1 MQTISLKHY
10 TSLKKYTNEELLAE
24 LQILVSQERTLSLRV
39 LLFLKEIE
47 LRKLYLKRGHSSL
60 FVFCVKELKY
70 SEAMAYHR
78 TGALKMIEEIPEAK
92 RSVETGELS
101 IATLSLVQSA
111 CNAKKRKTKVG
122 VGLEEKKKLLDEIVG
137 KSKKQ
142 TEKILAEHF
151 PEIREALKP
160 ERVRQ
165 VGEDQVEVRLNMRSD
180 LMEKLKRL
188 KDLNAHKHPC
198 PSYEE
203 LVELMADYMLDGID
217 PVRKA
222 EKMEKRMARKMRE
235 KELRKNEARE
245 TQGLKTQEL
254 KNGEREEVGEARSN
268 AAKPSAIKMDDTEQL
283 STVKVNQAAN
293 QTPDSNSKPSR
304 HCSAQTERAVWV
316 RAQSRCEHVDLE
328 TGHRCDE
335 TRRLQLDHMIPYAIS
350 QDSSEK
356 NIELVCTAHNLYRAT
371 QWFGS
376 EFMRQKMGST
386 QEASSPG
393 ILVL

>member
-24 LQILVSQERTLSLRV
+24 LQILVSQERTLSVRI

-47 LRKLYLKRGHSSL
+47 LRKLYLERGHSSL

-78 TGALKMIEEIPEAK
+78 TGALKVIEEIPEAK
-92 RSVETGELS
+92 QAIETGELS

-122 VGLEEKKKLLDEIVG
+122 VGLEEKKKLLDEVVG

-142 TEKILAEHF
+142 TEKILAKHF

-160 ERVRQ
+160 ERVRP
-165 VGEDQVEVRLNMRSD
+165 VGPVGPTGEDEVEVRFNMKPDLN
-180 LMEKLKRL
+180 EKLKRL
-188 KDLNAHKHPC
+188 RDLTAHRNPC
-198 PSYEE
+198 PTYAE

-222 EKMEKRMARKMRE
+222 EKMEKKPRE
-235 KELRKNEARE
+235 K
-245 TQGLKTQEL
+245 
-254 KNGEREEVGEARSN
+254 GEHREEVGTAGQNS
-268 AAKPSAIKMDDTEQL
+268 AKPSAANKADDSEQL
-283 STVKVNQAAN
+283 STVKVNQAV
-293 QTPDSNSKPSR
+293 KPSR
-304 HCSAQTERAVWV
+304 HCSAQTKRTVWV
-316 RAQSRCEHVDLE
+316 RAQSRCEHVDE
-328 TGHRCDE
+328 KTGHRCDE
-335 TRRLQLDHMIPYAIS
+335 TRRLELDHVIPYAIS

-371 QWFGS
+371 QWFGV
-376 EFMRQKMGST
+376 EFMHKKTHPT
-386 QEASSPG
+386 QTP
-393 ILVL
+393 L

>member
-1 MQTISLKHY
+1 MQNISLKH
-10 TSLKKYTNEELLAE
+10 YTNEELLAE
-24 LQILVSQERTLSLRV
+24 LQILVSQERTLSVRI

-47 LRKLYLKRGHSSL
+47 LRKLYLARGYSSL

-92 RSVETGELS
+92 QAVETGELS

-122 VGLEEKKKLLDEIVG
+122 VGLEEKKKLLDEVVG

-142 TEKILAEHF
+142 TEKILAKHF
-151 PEIREALKP
+151 PEIREVLKP
-160 ERVRQ
+160 ERVRP
-165 VGEDQVEVRLNMRSD
+165 VGEDQVEVRLNMRAD
-180 LMEKLKRL
+180 LVEKLKRL

-198 PSYEE
+198 PTYEE

-222 EKMEKRMARKMRE
+222 ERIQKKMAQKIQE
-235 KELRKNEARE
+235 KELREKVGQTEEANLPGPNVVE
-245 TQGLKTQEL
+245 PGVAEI
-254 KNGEREEVGEARSN
+254 S
-268 AAKPSAIKMDDTEQL
+268 AAKIRVTKMGDAERL
-283 STVKVNQAAN
+283 SPVKVNQSAKPDQAAN
-293 QTPDSNSKPSR
+293 QTPTQKPSR
-304 HCSAQTERAVWV
+304 HCSAQTERNVWV
-316 RAQSRCEHVDLE
+316 RAQSRCEHVDE
-328 TGHRCDE
+328 KTGHRCDE
-335 TRRLQLDHMIPYAIS
+335 TRRLQLDHVIPYAIS
-350 QDSSEK
+350 QDSSEQ

-376 EFMRQKMGST
+376 EFMKQKMEST
-386 QEASSPG
+386 QSDATLS
-393 ILVL
+393 

>member
-10 TSLKKYTNEELLAE
+10 TSLKKYTNEELLSE

-47 LRKLYLKRGHSSL
+47 LRKLYLKRGYSSL

-111 CNAKKRKTKVG
+111 CNAKKRKTKVS

-165 VGEDQVEVRLNMRSD
+165 VGPSGEGQVEVRLNMRSD

-222 EKMEKRMARKMRE
+222 EKMEKRMAQKMWE
-235 KELRKNEARE
+235 KELRKKDEA
-245 TQGLKTQEL
+245 QKTEEL
-254 KNGEREEVGEARSN
+254 KNGEKGEHREEMGTAWPN
-268 AAKPSAIKMDDTEQL
+268 AANKADDMGQL
-283 STVKVNQAAN
+283 
-293 QTPDSNSKPSR
+293 
-304 HCSAQTERAVWV
+304 
-316 RAQSRCEHVDLE
+316 
-328 TGHRCDE
+328 
-335 TRRLQLDHMIPYAIS
+335 
-350 QDSSEK
+350 
-356 NIELVCTAHNLYRAT
+356 
-371 QWFGS
+371 
-376 EFMRQKMGST
+376 
-386 QEASSPG
+386 
-393 ILVL
+393 